1 MVMDSMKRFSSV
13 GLAVAISAAS
23 LLGFN
28 TKAVAHEPY
37 YRAATSAECE
47 APGVMKHITRRFA
60 HQAKHLHHRDEWRI
74 DTISHIHQHRYLPQ
88 DAHEAR
94 PIPRR
99 YCHGTV
105 HFNDGSQR
113 KVWYLIEGG
122 MGFAGFG
129 RNEIEFCIDGLD
141 PLNVYN
147 SHCRVLR

>member
-1 MVMDSMKRFSSV
+1 MRMMKLVSKICLAASITGASV
-13 GLAVAISAAS
+13 AGLTSAA
-23 LLGFN
+23 
-28 TKAVAHEPY
+28 TAHEPY
-37 YRAATSAECE
+37 YRDATSAECE
-47 APGVMKHITRRFA
+47 APGVMKHISRRFA
-60 HQAKHLHHRDEWRI
+60 HQAKHLHHRDDWRI
-74 DTISHIHQHRYLPQ
+74 DTINHIHQHRYLPQ
-88 DAHEAR
+88 DAHKAR

-129 RNEIEFCIDGLD
+129 RNEVEFCIDGLD

-147 SHCRVLR
+147 RNCRILR